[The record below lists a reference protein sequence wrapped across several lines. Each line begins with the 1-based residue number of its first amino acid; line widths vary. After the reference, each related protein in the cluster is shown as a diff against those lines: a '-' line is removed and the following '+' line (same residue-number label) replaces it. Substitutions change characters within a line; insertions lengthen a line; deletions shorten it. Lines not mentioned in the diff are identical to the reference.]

1 MSKELYDLYLKNSLI
16 PKRYQK
22 EIELVP
28 SNTDKPVFYEL
39 RNIRENVKEF
49 VNGGNNLLIC
59 SDSPGNGKTTWATK
73 ILRAYIESVSD
84 RAWPNNTPALFLNIN
99 SFLNEKR
106 MAIDDPE
113 VSAKVQKIEKALKTA
128 KLVVFD
134 DIVDK
139 RLTSFENNNLFYW
152 IDYRTSNMLSCIYT
166 TNQLPKDLEIDLEGK
181 LYSRIVKYSYIKEI
195 KDGDHR
201 KAEF

>member
-1 MSKELYDLYLKNSLI
+1 MNEDLYKLYLKNSLI
-16 PKRYQK
+16 PKRYQ
-22 EIELVP
+22 EDISL
-28 SNTDKPVFYEL
+28 KPCTEDYQVFFEL
-39 RNIRENVKEF
+39 RNIKEKAKEF
-49 VNGGNNLLIC
+49 VDGGNNLLIC

-84 RAWPNNTPALFLNIN
+84 RAWPNNTPALFININ
-99 SFLNEKR
+99 SFLNDKR

-113 VSAKVQKIEKALKTA
+113 ISEKVKKIEKALKTA

-134 DIVDK
+134 DISDK

-152 IDYRTSNMLSCIYT
+152 IDYRTANMLSCIYT
-166 TNQLPKDLEIDLEGK
+166 TNELPEDLKLELEGK
-181 LYSRIVKYSYIKEI
+181 LYSRIVKYSYIKQI